1 MNVLSIDHVVLTVA
15 SIDKTC
21 AFYCGVLGM
30 ERETFGAGR
39 TALKFGRQK
48 FNLHQA
54 DNTLS
59 PKADTPTPGSADFCL
74 IVDDLQAAIRAVENA
89 GIPYFEGPSPRT
101 GAMGPITSIY
111 VRDPDQNLVELSVYQ
126 AKGA

>member
-54 DNTLS
+54 DNLFT
-59 PKADTPTPGSADFCL
+59 PRADQPTPGSADFCL
-74 IVDDLQAAIRAVENA
+74 IVEDLEAAIRAVEKA
-89 GIPYFEGPSPRT
+89 GIAYFEGPSTRT
-101 GAMGPITSIY
+101 GAVGPLTSIY
-111 VRDPDQNLVELSVYQ
+111 LRDPDQNLVELSVYQ
-126 AKGA
+126 KKGA

>member
-1 MNVLSIDHVVLTVA
+1 MKVLSIDHVVLTVA
-15 SIDKTC
+15 SIEKTC
-21 AFYCGVLGM
+21 AFYCGVLRI

-54 DNTLS
+54 DNMFA
-59 PKADTPTPGSADFCL
+59 PRADKPTPGSADFCL
-74 IVDDLQAAIRAVENA
+74 IVDDLQSAIRAVEEA
-89 GIPYFEGPSPRT
+89 GIPYFEGPSTRT